1 MKTNSKTKTIHK
13 RKKSERQ
20 TRGKPSTYEMG
31 VAFKV
36 SPRPAGPHTRNN
48 RGKNFT
54 DDDPAIYIFLR
65 PLLVFTND
73 LILLFSFFF
82 LIFILFFFFVS

>member
-20 TRGKPSTYEMG
+20 KRGKPSTYEMG

-36 SPRPAGPHTRNN
+36 SPRPAGPGPHKKQQREKLH
-48 RGKNFT
+48 R
-54 DDDPAIYIFLR
+54 
-65 PLLVFTND
+65 
-73 LILLFSFFF
+73 
-82 LIFILFFFFVS
+82 